1 MLITKVFYTILFVFF
16 TLILFSCTNN
26 NHKLISSSIKDST
39 IKSSSDLPIPKQIS
53 PSSGPADE
61 IAGTYNIVN
70 EPVETDKCSMTIT
83 ISKDAKGYTYT
94 FTSDSRSLK
103 GKLSVETTAENNGYY
118 ITLEGIEWSEYEGP
132 LDDEGDPKAKEGLD
146 LPVGVDALL
155 QDHSITL
162 QNYGNSM
169 NYYVKLA
176 DCGKKYILLKKQL
189 NSQK

>member
-1 MLITKVFYTILFVFF
+1 MLTSKRSLIILFSSL
-16 TLILFSCTNN
+16 TIILFSCTDNN
-26 NHKLISSSIKDST
+26 PPAVSGGIKDSL
-39 IKSSSDLPIPKQIS
+39 IKSDSVQYAKHIPKQIS

-83 ISKDAKGYTYT
+83 ISKDAKGYTYS

-118 ITLEGIEWSEYEGP
+118 ITLEGIEWSEYEGE
-132 LDDEGDPKAKEGLD
+132 LDDEGEPKAKEGLD

-176 DCGKKYILLKKQL
+176 DCSKKYIVLKKQ
-189 NSQK
+189 